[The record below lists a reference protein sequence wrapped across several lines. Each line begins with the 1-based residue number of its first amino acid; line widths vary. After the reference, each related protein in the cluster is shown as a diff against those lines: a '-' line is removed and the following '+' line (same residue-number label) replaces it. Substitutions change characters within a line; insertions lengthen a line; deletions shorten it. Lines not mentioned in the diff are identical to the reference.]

1 MTAAVSPASGRNT
14 LPRVFVFEQ
23 MDPTGKSLQWLR
35 EQGVDL
41 TLGKMM
47 WEPGFRRFTE
57 DEIIAAADGFAAV
70 MGASGAHFT
79 RRVIDALPALR
90 FISKYGI
97 GYESIDID
105 APTDHGVLVSN
116 TPDDFNILAVAEHTI
131 ACILALKKQLLTWTP
146 EFMRR
151 GGWRGDVFAGYLSGS
166 TVGIVGLGRIG
177 RSVVERL
184 SGWNVKIIAHD
195 PYVSDAPASVT
206 LVDLPTLLRTAD
218 IVTLHSSPRP
228 DNRKM
233 IDGAALALMKNSAM
247 LINTGRAWLVDYP
260 ALRRALRERR
270 IVGAALDVFEVEPP
284 DVNDPLFR
292 MDNVLATPHS
302 AAWTF
307 ETLESMGRHGARN
320 LWAMINGE
328 AAADVVNAEAV
339 RAKETA

>member
-1 MTAAVSPASGRNT
+1 MTAAVSPAAGRNT
-14 LPRVFVFEQ
+14 PGRVFVFEQ

-35 EQGVDL
+35 EQGLDL

-57 DEIIAAADGFAAV
+57 DEIISAADGFVAV
-70 MGASGAHFT
+70 VGASGAHFT

-97 GYESIDID
+97 GYESVDVD
-105 APTDHGVLVSN
+105 AATDHGVLVSN

-131 ACILALKKQLLTWTP
+131 TCILALKKRLLTWTP

-184 SGWNVKIIAHD
+184 AGWNVKVIAHD
-195 PYVSDAPASVT
+195 PYVSDGPTGVEM
-206 LVDLPTLLRTAD
+206 VDLPTLLRTSD
-218 IVTLHSSPRP
+218 VVTLHSSPRS
-228 DNRKM
+228 DNWRM
-233 IDGAALALMKNSAM
+233 IDGAALAKMQRTAF

-260 ALRRALRERR
+260 ALRVALQERR
-270 IVGAALDVFEVEPP
+270 IAGAALDVFEVKPP
-284 DVNDPLFR
+284 DVDDALFR

-307 ETLESMGRHGARN
+307 ETLESMGWHGARN
-320 LWAMINGE
+320 LWAMMNGE
-328 AAADVVNAEAV
+328 PAADVVNGDAV
-339 RAKETA
+339 RARVSA